1 MSNSQDLWRGVLWD
15 LLFASWSV
23 VGLVLVSFDE
33 KPFLNAAPAQM
44 SATRWVR

>member
-1 MSNSQDLWRGVLWD
+1 VLWD